1 MTLSEA
7 NSVPKVAEEAYASNC
22 SFPGYNKGN
31 GTGYILT
38 WEDGGTYVFFISGN
52 VYNPNYRYR
61 DRKLVYTYW
70 LSKTEAKES
79 TSEVEVS
86 ESISNVQKWVKYI
99 EK

>member
-1 MTLSEA
+1 MKKKTVA
-7 NSVPKVAEEAYASNC
+7 ISVV
-22 SFPGYNKGN
+22 
-31 GTGYILT
+31 
-38 WEDGGTYVFFISGN
+38 N